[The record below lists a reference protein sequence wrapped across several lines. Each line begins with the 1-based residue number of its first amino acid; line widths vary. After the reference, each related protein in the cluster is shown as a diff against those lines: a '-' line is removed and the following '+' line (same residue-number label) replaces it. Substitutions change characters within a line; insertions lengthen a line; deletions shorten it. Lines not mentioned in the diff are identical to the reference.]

1 MPRRP
6 GEFEVIASYFAPLAG
21 GRRVDAL
28 GLTDDA
34 ASLAPRP
41 GTELVLTADA
51 LVAGVH
57 FLPDDPPDLI
67 ARKSLR
73 VNLSDLAAKA
83 ATPVAYLLCLSLPS
97 GIDAP
102 WIEAF
107 AAGLAADQREFGIE
121 LAGGDTTST
130 PGPLT
135 IAITAI
141 GEVGTGRMLRRA
153 GARPGDDVW
162 VSGTIG
168 DAALGLGILQ
178 PAGGRVA
185 GIADDGDAAYLIARY
200 RLPQPRVALGRALS
214 GCAAAAMDVS
224 DGLVQ
229 DLGHIVRL
237 AGCGAVV
244 DETEIPLSPAARA
257 WIAAGTG
264 RLDDALAGGD
274 DYEILL
280 AAPPSARAQIAAAG
294 QVSATPLR
302 RIGALVAGEGVALRG
317 HDGQLRRPTR
327 GGWTHF

>member
-6 GEFEVIASYFAPLAG
+6 GEFEVISSYFAPLAG

-28 GLTDDA
+28 GLKDDA

-41 GTELVLTADA
+41 DTEFILTADA

-57 FLPDDPPDLI
+57 FFPDDPPDLI

-73 VNLSDLAAKA
+73 VNLSDLAAKG
-83 ATPVAYLLCLSLPS
+83 ATPVAYLLCLSLPE

-102 WIEAF
+102 WFEAF
-107 AAGLAADQREFGIE
+107 AAGLAADQREFAIE

-141 GEVGTGRMLRRA
+141 GEVETGRMLRRA

-168 DAALGLGILQ
+168 DAALGLGILR
-178 PAGGRVA
+178 PVGGRA
-185 GIADDGDAAYLIARY
+185 SAIADDDGAAYLIGRY

-214 GCAAAAMDVS
+214 GCTAATMDVS
-224 DGLVQ
+224 DGLLQ
-229 DLGHIVRL
+229 DLGHIARL
-237 AGCGAVV
+237 AGCGAIVE
-244 DETEIPLSPAARA
+244 ETEIPLSSPARA
-257 WIAAGTG
+257 RISAGTG
-264 RLDDALAGGD
+264 RLDDVLAGGD
-274 DYEILL
+274 DYEILRADGG
-280 AAPPSARAQIAAAG
+280 AAS
-294 QVSATPLR
+294 
-302 RIGALVAGEGVALRG
+302 RIS
-317 HDGQLRRPTR
+317 
-327 GGWTHF
+327 